1 MILAFVLLMASVP
14 YITTRLG
21 STIEGWPVFE
31 FEWQWA
37 TETVAAAAVATLG
50 AVGGI
55 FSGLITTRDSRATLV
70 EYRTSM
76 LKLALKP
83 LVGAV
88 AAVTLYLLLSWQIL
102 TGVQVTNGGTFL
114 LVGFLAGF
122 SERYFLRLLTAPRED
137 QMQSTG
143 PGMPYDSARETSI
156 AVGPMPATSESATSS
171 SQPIAREGAAR
182 QAAEVER
189 RLGEP

>member
-1 MILAFVLLMASVP
+1 MATAWIKKARNRKDDDRWLRGALGDTLEYLSQKDQLVLMTDDLQVTRLKSLLLYVGTAFVLLLLAVP
-14 YITTRLG
+14 YITISLG
-21 STIEGWPVFE
+21 GGIEGWPVVE
-31 FEWQWA
+31 FGQAWLTQI
-37 TETVAAAAVATLG
+37 VSAAAVSAVG

-55 FSGLITTRDSRATLV
+55 FSGLVSTRDSTTTLD

-88 AAVTLYLLLSWQIL
+88 AALTVYLLLSWQVL

-122 SERYFLRLLTAPRED
+122 SERYFLRLLRTDP
-137 QMQSTG
+137 
-143 PGMPYDSARETSI
+143 
-156 AVGPMPATSESATSS
+156 
-171 SQPIAREGAAR
+171 
-182 QAAEVER
+182 
-189 RLGEP
+189 

>member
-1 MILAFVLLMASVP
+1 MIAAFVLLMVAVP
-14 YITTRLG
+14 YVTTRLG
-21 STIEGWPVFE
+21 STIEGWPVFQ
-31 FEWQWA
+31 FEWRWA

-55 FSGLITTRDSRATLV
+55 FSGLISTRDSRATLV

-76 LKLALKP
+76 IKLALKP

-122 SERYFLRLLTAPRED
+122 SERYFLRLLTAPGGDRT
-137 QMQSTG
+137 QSVG
-143 PGMPYDSARETSI
+143 LSMPGDTARETST
-156 AVGPMPATSESATSS
+156 AVAPMPASSAPP
-171 SQPIAREGAAR
+171 PIAGTGKGATHKATKVTKTNR
-182 QAAEVER
+182 S
-189 RLGEP
+189 LGET